1 MKSNQHKRVKLQSA
15 VIAASAIVV
24 MAVLAAA
31 LDQER
36 TGTVTGSSAMTVGQ
50 TVTQSKAPTTT
61 TPIFSPVMK
70 AKPPKG
76 FR

>member
-1 MKSNQHKRVKLQSA
+1 MKSNQQKSVKLLSA

-36 TGTVTGSSAMTVGQ
+36 TGTATGSVMTIGE
-50 TVTQSKAPTTT
+50 TVTHSKAPTTT

>member
-1 MKSNQHKRVKLQSA
+1 MKSNQQKSVKLLSA

-36 TGTVTGSSAMTVGQ
+36 TGTVTGSVMTIGQ
-50 TVTQSKAPTTT
+50 TVTNAKAPTTT
-61 TPIFSPVMK
+61 TTIFAPVMK